1 MRVVRCTVTSDR
13 KQHLLIVLL
22 LANAKYA
29 DIVEH
34 VHRVRIYNWIQL
46 YLMKFLCEGLLR

>member
-1 MRVVRCTVTSDR
+1 MKVVFWTETSDH
-13 KQHLLIVLL
+13 KQHLPIVLL
-22 LANAKYA
+22 LANAKYP

-34 VHRVRIYNWIQL
+34 VHRVRTYNRIQL